1 MPPKKIKKIKI
12 NNNQNLMFSL
22 EHHTPDEVTTP
33 ERTTSFM
40 VAMGRVS
47 TPERGRK
54 VI

>member
-1 MPPKKIKKIKI
+1 
-12 NNNQNLMFSL
+12 MFSL
-22 EHHTPDEVTTP
+22 EHHTPDEVTP